1 MSRILSLPFT
11 TNHYLMRESKHLV
24 VSSNDRV
31 TYYLIT
37 LFLHFVQLQSLTR
50 STLVRKFYSM
60 GWGSIYVRR
69 MKVFSLALLIYLD
82 YKSLKHR
89 EKRMTE
95 SEKLALWEKAH
106 ERNAN
111 RIVKLIIQMEGMW
124 VKMGQYF
131 SVRAD
136 GLPGAYPRL
145 LKQLQDSLPPRCLK
159 EVRRTIESELGK
171 PMEDLF
177 TNFVEAPLATASI
190 AQVHRATLRDGQEVV
205 VKVQHEGI
213 KTIIMED
220 LKDAKSVVEWIVW
233 AEPKF
238 NFNPVINEW
247 CKEAPKELDFNQ
259 EAENTRKVYHNLG
272 CKEKCPDKKPKHR
285 VKVLMPE
292 VIQSTERVLILEYM
306 DGVRLNDSRSLE
318 SLGVNKKNIV
328 EEITRAYAH
337 QIFVDGFFNADPHPG
352 NFLVTK
358 SHPHYPIL
366 LDFGFTKLLSSSM
379 KHTVAK
385 MFLASAELDALS
397 GDIILFLRVLNL
409 LAGLSSALNVSVS
422 YYRIIRPFAES
433 ALESDLNERPKDNAE
448 WVCDSP
454 VNSELEAKLRPL
466 LVKLGNA
473 DKILG
478 IQVCAYKDGKV
489 IIDTAAGVLGNYDP
503 SPVKPDTLF
512 PVFSVTKGVTAGILH
527 WLVDK
532 GKVKLD
538 ENVANIWPEFSSNRK
553 DLIKVHHV
561 LNHTSGLQNAL
572 AHHVQ
577 DNPMVLC
584 DWDECLKRIAMAAP
598 ETEPGKEQVY
608 HYLSYGWLCGGIIEH
623 ASKNKFQDILKEAL
637 VVGCVTGLNCI
648 FMLASGVESR
658 LATLTLDTND
668 INKLTDVNSPTSV
681 SSSTSQSM
689 FNFDVLSGL
698 VPLFNTLNVR
708 RAILPAANGHC
719 SARALARY
727 YATLV
732 DGGVVPPPHSS
743 ISQPPL
749 GSHPHHPKSMSNQKH
764 GVENND
770 SKTNNIHDFNLFSNQ
785 KAKLHDSFLGTGEY
799 EKLVLPNGNFG
810 LGFKRVCSKDGSL
823 IGFGHAGLGGST
835 AYCDISNRFAICVTL
850 NKLSFGSVTKDIIQF
865 VCSELNVP
873 IPEDYANLGLT
884 PIN

>member
-1 MSRILSLPFT
+1 
-11 TNHYLMRESKHLV
+11 
-24 VSSNDRV
+24 
-31 TYYLIT
+31 
-37 LFLHFVQLQSLTR
+37 
-50 STLVRKFYSM
+50 M

-69 MKVFSLALLIYLD
+69 MKVFSMALLIYLD
-82 YKSLKHR
+82 YKALKQR
-89 EKRMTE
+89 EKWTNA
-95 SEKLALWEKAH
+95 SEKSALWERAH

-111 RIVKLIIQMEGMW
+111 RIVKLIIELEGMW

-136 GLPGAYPRL
+136 GLPGAFPRI
-145 LKQLQDSLPPRCLK
+145 LKQLQDSLPPRSLK
-159 EVRRTIESELGK
+159 EVHRTIQNELGK
-171 PMEDLF
+171 SMDELF
-177 TNFVEAPLATASI
+177 TNFVEKPLATASI
-190 AQVHRATLRDGQEVV
+190 AQVHRATLRDGGREVV

-213 KTIIMED
+213 KTIILED

-238 NFNPVINEW
+238 NFNPVIDEW
-247 CKEAPKELDFNQ
+247 CKEAPKELDFNK
-259 EAENTRKVYHNLG
+259 EAENTRKVSKNLG
-272 CKEKCPDKKPKHR
+272 CKEECLDERPDHR

-306 DGVRLNDSRSLE
+306 DGVRLNDSGALD
-318 SLGVNKKNIV
+318 SLGVDKRNIV

-337 QIFVDGFFNADPHPG
+337 QIFIDGFFNADPHPG

-358 SHPHYPIL
+358 SSPHQPIL
-366 LDFGFTKLLSSSM
+366 LDFGFTKLLSTSM

-433 ALESDLNERPKDNAE
+433 ALECDTNVRSADSAE
-448 WVCDSP
+448 WVCDSA
-454 VNSELEAKLRPL
+454 VNSEVEGKLRQL
-466 LVKLGNA
+466 LVQMGNV

-512 PVFSVTKGVTAGILH
+512 PVFSVTKGIAAGMVH

-532 GKVKLD
+532 GKLKLE
-538 ENVANIWPEFSSNRK
+538 ENVANIWPEFNSNGK
-553 DLIKVHHV
+553 DHIKVHHV
-561 LNHTSGLQNAL
+561 LNHTAGMQNAL
-572 AHHVQ
+572 ASSVQ

-598 ETEPGKEQVY
+598 ETEPGQHQIY

-623 ASKNKFQDILKEAL
+623 ASKKKFQDILEKAFIKPLKIQGEL
-637 VVGCVTGLNCI
+637 YIGI
-648 FMLASGVESR
+648 PPGVESR

-668 INKLTDVNSPTSV
+668 INNLPEVNSPTTTSP
-681 SSSTSQSM
+681 SASTSPFM
-689 FNFDVLSGL
+689 FQFDVIAGL

-727 YATLV
+727 YAALL
-732 DGGVVPPPHSS
+732 DGGMVPPPHSS
-743 ISQPPL
+743 LSQPPL
-749 GSHPHHPKSMSNQKH
+749 GAHSHLPKATS
-764 GVENND
+764 D
-770 SKTNNIHDFNLFSNQ
+770 KTTHNKKQ
-785 KAKLHDSFLGTGEY
+785 KAKESKKEFKIFTSQKAKIHASFLGVGEY

-810 LGFKRVCSKDGSL
+810 LGFKRVCSQDGTL

-835 AYCDISNRFAICVTL
+835 AYCDISNRFAISVTL

-865 VCSELNVP
+865 VCSELNIP
-873 IPEDYANLGLT
+873 IPEDYANSDAT